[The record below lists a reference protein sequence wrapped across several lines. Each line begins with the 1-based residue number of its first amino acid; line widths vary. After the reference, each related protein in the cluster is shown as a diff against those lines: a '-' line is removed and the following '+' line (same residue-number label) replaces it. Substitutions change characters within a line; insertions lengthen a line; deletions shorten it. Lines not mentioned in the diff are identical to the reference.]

1 MEDSGRAVFLVDRR
15 IPAFRTPQGENTSL
29 ARCLGTILRVVSC
42 RLTDRR
48 SYVPQQVLSPHLDT
62 LSEQQRLDIVI
73 LTQSCQQAE
82 DALSQGMDKLQF
94 ILAEAIAHGLL
105 RQGNYLPQIG
115 AAIDKLENL
124 VRFVNQVQPPSI
136 SRHSLFISINS

>member
-1 MEDSGRAVFLVDRR
+1 M
-15 IPAFRTPQGENTSL
+15 
-29 ARCLGTILRVVSC
+29 
-42 RLTDRR
+42 
-48 SYVPQQVLSPHLDT
+48 LSPHLDN
-62 LSEQQRLDIVI
+62 LSEQQRLDIVN

-82 DALSQGMDKLQF
+82 DALSQGMEKLQF

-124 VRFVNQVQPPSI
+124 ARFVNQVRSGVI
-136 SRHSLFISINS
+136 LRHFSSS